1 MIKTIVFDFG
11 NVLID
16 WSPYYLYS
24 PYFRNEETCRYFV
37 ENVID
42 RKWFTQIDKGRP
54 MDVCTAELTDAYPE
68 YAQPISFF
76 RDRWFEMCHGQIEG
90 MQELVEELRERGYGI
105 YGLSNWPAE
114 TFPGALER
122 FPVLGLMEGYVVSSY
137 VNLVKPDI
145 AIYKSLIKKFG
156 LNPSESLFIDDR
168 EENVEGARKAGMKSL
183 RFDGVE
189 ALKDSLQ
196 TILELGINRPEL
208 S

>member
-42 RKWFTQIDKGRP
+42 RKWFTQIDKGRL
-54 MDVCTAELTDAYPE
+54 MDVCTAELIDAYPE

-90 MQELVEELRERGYGI
+90 MQELVEKVKGRGY
-105 YGLSNWPAE
+105 
-114 TFPGALER
+114 
-122 FPVLGLMEGYVVSSY
+122 
-137 VNLVKPDI
+137 
-145 AIYKSLIKKFG
+145 
-156 LNPSESLFIDDR
+156 
-168 EENVEGARKAGMKSL
+168 
-183 RFDGVE
+183 
-189 ALKDSLQ
+189 
-196 TILELGINRPEL
+196 
-208 S
+208 